1 MGYITY
7 INNGEGMKYVKD
19 KHYKR
24 VKCADGFSVSI
35 QAGADKYCHPRST
48 EEGTQYTELELGFP
62 SSSDDIIKQYAE
74 NEKDLTGTVYG
85 YVPVDDIYLLL
96 LAHGGPTEGEVPQGV
111 PVYGGVSY
119 G

>member
-1 MGYITY
+1 
-7 INNGEGMKYVKD
+7 MKYVKD

-62 SSSDDIIKQYAE
+62 NRPDYLIEQYAE
-74 NEKDLTGTVYG
+74 NENQPTETVYG
-85 YVPVDDIYLLL
+85 YVPVRDVYLLL
-96 LAHGGPTEGEVPQGV
+96 TKHGGVKEGEVPLGV
-111 PVYGGVSY
+111 PVYGGQSY